1 MPTGYT
7 QQIIDGTVKTPKEFL
22 HLCLRNFGVC
32 VSMRDMPFDSQGDY
46 TPYIKKF
53 YQDSMDY
60 HAKALEN
67 AKAEY
72 ERVINLSDDDFYEM
86 YVERFS
92 HNREYYQ
99 DTIDYHA
106 KALENAKAEYE
117 RVINL
122 SDDDFYKMYVERFS
136 HNRENYQKRLDEIM
150 NHNAQYQSFYDAIK
164 NWDCSEEFN
173 NIKKFALDQIDISKE
188 DEDYYADELSKKM
201 LTKEE
206 FISGGKNEYEED
218 LLKNAI
224 SDISYHQK
232 ELDTEIKTMN
242 NVLAFYESF
251 RKEIEKL

>member
-99 DTIDYHA
+99 ERTDKA
-106 KALENAKAEYE
+106 KK
-117 RVINL
+117 
-122 SDDDFYKMYVERFS
+122 
-136 HNRENYQKRLDEIM
+136 Q
-150 NHNAQYQSFYDAIK
+150 NAQYQVFYDAIK
-164 NWDCSEEFN
+164 NWDCSEEFDS
-173 NIKKFALDQIDISKE
+173 IKKFALDQIDISKD
-188 DEDYYADELSKKM
+188 DEDYYADELSKEM

-206 FISGGKNEYEED
+206 FISNGKSKYEED
-218 LLKNAI
+218 LLKQTKW
-224 SDISYHQK
+224 DIDYHQ
-232 ELDTEIKTMN
+232 EQLDDITKRMS
-242 NVLAFYESF
+242 NVLAFYERF
-251 RKEIEKL
+251 KKEIEKL

>member
-7 QQIIDGTVKTPKEFL
+7 QPIISSTVKTPKEFL

-32 VSMRDMPFDSQGDY
+32 ISMRDMPFDAQQVDY
-46 TPYIKKF
+46 TEYIKKY
-53 YQDSMDY
+53 YQDSIGY
-60 HAKALEN
+60 HTKVLEN

-99 DTIDYHA
+99 KRTDEA
-106 KALENAKAEYE
+106 KK
-117 RVINL
+117 
-122 SDDDFYKMYVERFS
+122 
-136 HNRENYQKRLDEIM
+136 Q
-150 NHNAQYQSFYDAIK
+150 NAQYQSFYDAIK
-164 NWDCSEEFN
+164 NWDCSEEFS

-188 DEDYYADELSKKM
+188 DEDYYADELSKEM

-206 FISGGKNEYEED
+206 FISGGKNEYKEE
-218 LLKNAI
+218 LLKHAI

-232 ELDTEIKTMN
+232 ELDNEIKTMN
-242 NVLAFYESF
+242 NVLAFYERF
-251 RKEIEKL
+251 KKEIEKL

>member
-32 VSMRDMPFDSQGDY
+32 ISMRDMPFDAQQVDY
-46 TPYIKKF
+46 TEYIKKY
-53 YQDSMDY
+53 YQDLIGY
-60 HAKALEN
+60 HNKALEN

-99 DTIDYHA
+99 KRTDEA
-106 KALENAKAEYE
+106 KK
-117 RVINL
+117 
-122 SDDDFYKMYVERFS
+122 
-136 HNRENYQKRLDEIM
+136 Q
-150 NHNAQYQSFYDAIK
+150 NAQYQSFYDAIK
-164 NWDCSEEFN
+164 NWDCSEEFS

-188 DEDYYADELSKKM
+188 DEDYYADELSKEM

-206 FISGGKNEYEED
+206 FISNDKSKYKED
-218 LLKNAI
+218 LLKHAI

-232 ELDTEIKTMN
+232 ELDNEIKTMN
-242 NVLAFYESF
+242 NVLAFYERF
-251 RKEIEKL
+251 KKEIEKL

>member
-22 HLCLRNFGVC
+22 HLCLRSFGVC
-32 VSMRDMPFDSQGDY
+32 ISMRDMPFDAQQVDY
-46 TPYIKKF
+46 TEYIKKY
-53 YQDSMDY
+53 YQDLIGY
-60 HAKALEN
+60 HNKALEN

-99 DTIDYHA
+99 KRTDEA
-106 KALENAKAEYE
+106 KK
-117 RVINL
+117 
-122 SDDDFYKMYVERFS
+122 
-136 HNRENYQKRLDEIM
+136 Q
-150 NHNAQYQSFYDAIK
+150 NAQYQSFYDAIK
-164 NWDCSEEFN
+164 NWDCSEEFS

-188 DEDYYADELSKKM
+188 DEDYYADELSKEM

-206 FISGGKNEYEED
+206 FISGGKNEYKEE
-218 LLKNAI
+218 LLKHAI

-232 ELDTEIKTMN
+232 ELDNEIKTMN
-242 NVLAFYESF
+242 NVLAFYERF
-251 RKEIEKL
+251 KKEIEKL

>member
-53 YQDSMDY
+53 YQDSMGY

-72 ERVINLSDDDFYEM
+72 ERVINLSDDDLYEM

-99 DTIDYHA
+99 EITDKA
-106 KALENAKAEYE
+106 KK
-117 RVINL
+117 
-122 SDDDFYKMYVERFS
+122 
-136 HNRENYQKRLDEIM
+136 Q
-150 NHNAQYQSFYDAIK
+150 NAQYQVFYDAIK
-164 NWDCSEEFN
+164 NWDCSEEFDS
-173 NIKKFALDQIDISKE
+173 IKKFALDQIDISKE
-188 DEDYYADELSKKM
+188 AEDYYADELSKEM

-206 FISGGKNEYEED
+206 FISNGKSKYEED
-218 LLKNAI
+218 LLEQAKW
-224 SDISYHQK
+224 DIDYHQ
-232 ELDTEIKTMN
+232 EQLDDITKRMS
-242 NVLAFYESF
+242 NVLAFYERF
-251 RKEIEKL
+251 KKEIEKL